1 MVIVLIQ
8 GKKHVFIIL
17 INDKN
22 RDICPMAATVNKGTL
37 DVQEEEWI
45 FANLLDHEFGNE

>member
-8 GKKHVFIIL
+8 EKNHVFIIL

-22 RDICPMAATVNKGTL
+22 RYISPMAATVGKGTL
-37 DVQEEEWI
+37 DVQKKKWI
-45 FANLLDHEFGNE
+45 FANLLYHEFENT